1 MRILHVHSGNLY
13 GGVET
18 MLMTLARRRDEC
30 RNLQQHFALCFE
42 GRLSSE
48 LAAAGAVTHSIGA
61 VRVSKPLTIL
71 RARNNLRKLLA
82 NAGWDALLFHS
93 AWSYAVFASV
103 ARAQGLRAVV
113 WVHGTSNGKHW
124 TEQWARRTDPD
135 LVVCNSRFTVDGAA
149 AVYPYALKR
158 VVYCPVELDS
168 RPLPAGK
175 REAIR
180 RELDT
185 PENAVVII
193 QVSRME
199 PWKGQSLHLEALSQ
213 LKTTPDWICWFAGG
227 PQRPEEEKFF
237 DELRNDAVRFGI
249 ADRVR
254 FLGERSDVPSLLKA
268 ADIYCQPNLQPE
280 PFGIALVEALNAGLP
295 VVTTN
300 MGGATEIV
308 DETCGVLVRRGD
320 KDGVASSL
328 RRLIEDSALRRR
340 LGQRGP
346 ARAQKLCDPA
356 TRIRELSDVLT
367 GITLSRN

>member
-1 MRILHVHSGNLY
+1 MRILHVHSGNLF

-18 MLMTLARRRDEC
+18 MLMTLARRQDEC

-48 LAAAGAVTHSIGA
+48 LAAVGAVAHPIGA

-103 ARAQGLRAVV
+103 ARAQGLRTVV
-113 WVHGTSNGKHW
+113 WMHGTSDGKHW

-158 VVYCPVELDS
+158 VVYCPVELDTT
-168 RPLPAGK
+168 PLPAGK
-175 REAIR
+175 RKAIR
-180 RELDT
+180 AELDT
-185 PENAVVII
+185 SENAVVII

-199 PWKGQSLHLEALSQ
+199 PGKGQLLHLQALSR
-213 LKTTPDWICWFAGG
+213 LRTMPDWVCWFVGG
-227 PQRPEEEKFF
+227 PQRPEDEKFF
-237 DELRNDAVRFGI
+237 NDIRNEAQRLGVAG
-249 ADRVR
+249 RVR
-254 FLGERSDVPSLLKA
+254 FLGERSDVPSLLKT
-268 ADIYCQPNLQPE
+268 ADIYCQPNLLPE
-280 PFGIALVEALNAGLP
+280 GFGISLIEALNAGLP

-300 MGGATEIV
+300 MGGAMEIIN
-308 DETCGVLVRRGD
+308 DACGVLVSRGNTD
-320 KDGVASSL
+320 DIASTLQLLIHDG
-328 RRLIEDSALRRR
+328 ALRRR

-346 ARAQKLCDPA
+346 ARAQELCDPA

-367 GITLSRN
+367 RITLSRN